1 MKTDVDQMESEML
14 RLTSNIEAITAKSDQ
29 INTALSDRR
38 ARIEQLNGVRA
49 ASLGT
54 TERNT

>member
-54 TERNT
+54 TH